1 MRWGGAADARRGA
14 ADTEG
19 GTADA
24 NADTTDPNGGAADA
38 GGRTGLGKFTPCPSM
53 GKFASCGGRRNWRA
67 ELHGRRGGGA
77 ADTKGLVDFLADRMR
92 VDVSRWNPSEMIEI
106 EALSDA
112 EARQLEDDGCAA
124 TIANGLALG
133 AADSN
138 LYALE
143 ILTSDAKKR
152 RAFAERGIFHI
163 LMGVAAAVYIALSL
177 IVMGGL
183 ADDAEA
189 VSRKMRQTQQKNE
202 RNHQQ
207 ALDLIEKIN
216 ERTVIFSDL
225 RNRQAIGDSA

>member
-1 MRWGGAADARRGA
+1 M
-14 ADTEG
+14 
-19 GTADA
+19 
-24 NADTTDPNGGAADA
+24 
-38 GGRTGLGKFTPCPSM
+38 
-53 GKFASCGGRRNWRA
+53 
-67 ELHGRRGGGA
+67 
-77 ADTKGLVDFLADRMR
+77 
-92 VDVSRWNPSEMIEI
+92 
-106 EALSDA
+106 
-112 EARQLEDDGCAA
+112 
-124 TIANGLALG
+124 G

-143 ILTSDAKKR
+143 ILTSDAKKK

-163 LMGVAAAVYIALSL
+163 LMGVAAVAYVALNL

-207 ALDLIEKIN
+207 ALDLIGKIN

-225 RNRQAIGDSA
+225 RNRQAIGDSAYNFMNYLENNLPSSLSLIHISEPTRRS